1 MLKAIRQHF
10 KRCIF
15 KEVFV
20 TVLALARAALF
31 PIRLSWVRLASL
43 KLFMHASSLILLL
56 PSLALNSR
64 IRDPSTLR
72 LPEALKYGARD
83 SFA

>member
-1 MLKAIRQHF
+1 
-10 KRCIF
+10 
-15 KEVFV
+15 
-20 TVLALARAALF
+20 
-31 PIRLSWVRLASL
+31 
-43 KLFMHASSLILLL
+43 MHASLMLLL

-83 SFA
+83 SFLFNNNYKALL